1 MANFV
6 KSKPESWADVLWLM
20 MASFAMAWLIY
31 VAACSVI
38 VEFAYRHLVAAP
50 IEWLMARLA
59 HGLWE
64 GKINYD
70 LPAVWPA
77 GPDRRR
83 GLRGPSQ
90 KS

>member
-1 MANFV
+1 MANIAR
-6 KSKPESWADVLWLM
+6 SKPESWADVLWLM
-20 MASFAMAWLIY
+20 MASFAMVLLIY
-31 VAACSVI
+31 VAACSAI
-38 VEFAYRHLVAAP
+38 IEFAYRHLVAAP
-50 IEWLMARLA
+50 IEWLMARLV
-59 HGLWE
+59 HGLRE
-64 GKINYD
+64 GKINCD